1 MVKIALLLCSIAAAH
16 PHHGL
21 KHSGGKK
28 VDAAA
33 TPEIEC
39 RPTQQPTTRLECGDN
54 PISREPWVRGA
65 KDADVLETHGVTC
78 KTLKP

>member
-1 MVKIALLLCSIAAAH
+1 MWSLFLLCSLAAGH

-39 RPTQQPTTRLECGDN
+39 PTQQPTRDR
-54 PISREPWVRGA
+54 SGA
-65 KDADVLETHGVTC
+65 GHGSLRRSNASALSQFGKWLRC
-78 KTLKP
+78 A